1 MAFLFLIYEHPH
13 ATQFIFIFLL
23 ICLLFQLGKW
33 AEESVTRLKES
44 EIDRAREIC
53 VCQFLLYY
61 QFFPTHSNYSILY
74 MVCSGSRSK
83 RDVFFG
89 CCCYQANESIAIKC
103 ATSFLAELVGYF
115 ALNLHSTVL
124 QCIKFHFASSAVGF
138 SFINAIFVIVSGFSH
153 MCSNIF
159 PFFSPLFF
167 LQCEAISGLGF
178 RRGSYKCICRKGYY
192 FPDTTLP
199 QKYFNGS
206 TLEEEYEKLM
216 LVRFLWASICS
227 IIFIH
232 SIQFRLVWSA
242 VLQPND
248 LYIFICRY
256 FIAVTCAILN
266 YFSQWHNLYLCITI
280 NIRDNLYKCVCLCEW
295 MWLYVLISLLFMER

>member
-1 MAFLFLIYEHPH
+1 M
-13 ATQFIFIFLL
+13 
-23 ICLLFQLGKW
+23 
-33 AEESVTRLKES
+33 
-44 EIDRAREIC
+44 
-53 VCQFLLYY
+53 
-61 QFFPTHSNYSILY
+61 
-74 MVCSGSRSK
+74 
-83 RDVFFG
+83 
-89 CCCYQANESIAIKC
+89 
-103 ATSFLAELVGYF
+103 AELVGYF
-115 ALNLHSTVL
+115 ALNLHSTV
-124 QCIKFHFASSAVGF
+124 IKFHFASSAVGF
-138 SFINAIFVIVSGFSH
+138 PFINAIFVIVSGFSH

-167 LQCEAISGLGF
+167 SQCEAISGLGF

-242 VLQPND
+242 VTQ
-248 LYIFICRY
+248 
-256 FIAVTCAILN
+256 
-266 YFSQWHNLYLCITI
+266 YFSQMTYIFLYADILLLLHARFSII
-280 NIRDNLYKCVCLCEW
+280 FHSDIIYICVL
-295 MWLYVLISLLFMER
+295 R